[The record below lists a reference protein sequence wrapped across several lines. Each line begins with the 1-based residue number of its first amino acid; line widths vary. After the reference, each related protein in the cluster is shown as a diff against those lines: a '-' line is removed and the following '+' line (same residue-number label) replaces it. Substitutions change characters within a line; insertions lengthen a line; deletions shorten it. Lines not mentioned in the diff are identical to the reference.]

1 MSKYVNQPLALPG
14 ITTIF
19 TYIVN
24 VENIEKNTQHLE
36 GLKDVLP
43 QGGFLFCNGTTQG
56 DPLQSCDAP
65 MYKLVADNADPSIPN
80 TFTDTIGF
88 TSLADPAL
96 TYNAVADRWELI
108 WDDGWGMTQAGM
120 SQDTLIMRFQAEFT
134 PIASGS
140 FYNEIF
146 VDVSCSVPSV
156 LKTAPND
163 VSSQADYCASYSW
176 PSGGSLVP
184 TNDVRSETD
193 SSNGW
198 GNITVGSGSG
208 RLESWYVESN

>member
-1 MSKYVNQPLALPG
+1 
-14 ITTIF
+14 
-19 TYIVN
+19 
-24 VENIEKNTQHLE
+24 
-36 GLKDVLP
+36 
-43 QGGFLFCNGTTQG
+43 
-56 DPLQSCDAP
+56 
-65 MYKLVADNADPSIPN
+65 MYKLVSDNADPSDPD
-80 TFTDTIGF
+80 TFTDTSGF
-88 TSLADPAL
+88 TSLADPTL

-120 SQDTLIMRFQAEFT
+120 SQDTMIMRFQAEFT

-176 PSGGSLVP
+176 PTGGSLVP
-184 TNDVRSETD
+184 TYDVRSETE

-198 GNITVGSGSG
+198 GNITVGSRSG
-208 RLESWYVESN
+208 RLESWHVENN

>member
-1 MSKYVNQPLALPG
+1 
-14 ITTIF
+14 
-19 TYIVN
+19 
-24 VENIEKNTQHLE
+24 
-36 GLKDVLP
+36 
-43 QGGFLFCNGTTQG
+43 
-56 DPLQSCDAP
+56 
-65 MYKLVADNADPSIPN
+65 MYKLVSDNADPSDPD
-80 TFTDTIGF
+80 TFTDTSGF
-88 TSLADPAL
+88 TSLADTTL

-120 SQDTLIMRFQAEFT
+120 SQDTMIMRFQAEFT

-176 PSGGSLVP
+176 PTGGSLVP
-184 TNDVRSETD
+184 TYDVRSETE

-198 GNITVGSGSG
+198 GNITVGSRSG
-208 RLESWYVESN
+208 RLESWHVENN